1 MVGRLFCMNCN
12 GYYELKSNEHASDF
26 ECCSVCGGRLKYV
39 KDEIEDPITNKGSS
53 NFDNREDES
62 LVKEKNNF
70 TIYKRIENEI
80 IASEYNVN
88 EVSTTKTRYDSNHPV
103 WDVSTDVDGLIK
115 RQKNLITDKVNSTNY
130 TKNSNINEYVRKIF
144 SNGETY
150 TEKMASEYQNNKI
163 SSKSRVSNNKRNSNL
178 FNSGLLLFVLGL
190 ILCFFNIL
198 FLILIPTGLIIIGFS
213 YPQKSRNNKKNPGIS
228 WVKGLEG
235 ENIVLNYL
243 NTLPQDYYV
252 FHDVILPDKR
262 GNIDD
267 VIIGPTGLF
276 IIETKNYSGKYR
288 INGNQ
293 WYYYNNKT
301 RKQENAKYNP
311 VPQLMKNTL
320 DLKNFLE
327 TKRILTSKISFIPI
341 IAFIKSNFEINQ
353 KSSDYEILL
362 PEDLTNFIL
371 TTDKPNNPSELR
383 KAIEELKLH
392 CTRYTY

>member
-1 MVGRLFCMNCN
+1 VGRLFCKNCN
-12 GYYELKSNEHASDF
+12 GYYELKSNESASDF
-26 ECCSVCGGRLKYV
+26 ECCSVCGGSLDYF
-39 KDEIEDPITNKGSS
+39 KDEIEDSNNKNVSI
-53 NFDNREDES
+53 NFDDAENES

-88 EVSTTKTRYDSNHPV
+88 EVSTTKTSYDSNHAV

-115 RQKNLITDKVNSTNY
+115 RQKSLITDKINSTNY
-130 TKNSNINEYVRKIF
+130 TKNSTTNQYFRKTF
-144 SNGETY
+144 SKGQTY
-150 TEKMASEYQNNKI
+150 TEKMASQYQNNNV
-163 SSKSRVSNNKRNSNL
+163 SSKSKVTNNKRKSNV
-178 FNSGLLLFVLGL
+178 FNSGLLLFILGL
-190 ILCFFNIL
+190 TLSFFNIL

-213 YPQKSRNNKKNPGIS
+213 APKKSKTNKRNNPDIS
-228 WVKGLEG
+228 WVKGLEW

-243 NTLPQDYYV
+243 NTLPRDYYV
-252 FHDVILPDKR
+252 FHDITLPDKK

-288 INGNQ
+288 INGDQ

-301 RKQENAKYNP
+301 RKQEITKYNP

-327 TKRILTSKISFIPI
+327 TQRILTSKISLIPI

-371 TTDKPNNPSELR
+371 TTDKPNNPYELK